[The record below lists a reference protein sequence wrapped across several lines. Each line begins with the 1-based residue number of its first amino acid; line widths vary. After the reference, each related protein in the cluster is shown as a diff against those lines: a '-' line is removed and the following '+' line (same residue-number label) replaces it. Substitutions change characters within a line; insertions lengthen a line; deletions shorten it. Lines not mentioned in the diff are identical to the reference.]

1 MRTCRGGEPGTGRP
15 DQRIPADQLLQLDR
29 RRAVATVNPAGE
41 NSYSKPEAHS
51 GLSHRSEAALR
62 RPKLLRSR
70 SWFVDDCMV
79 SEREDLFTH
88 YAGHDEGQRLFR
100 FRHNR
105 LELLRTRE
113 LLQRQ
118 LPSPPA
124 VVLDVGGGTGGHAAW
139 LAGRVY
145 RVHLVDLVPE
155 HVRAAAEYGLVT
167 AEVGDAR
174 RLTQTDASVDAV
186 LLLGP
191 LYHLVGRA
199 ERIVALA
206 EARRVLR
213 SGGVLL
219 AAAIG
224 RFMAVLDWA
233 QSGGLTADVA
243 AKLAPVLSTGLHDPA
258 LGFTQRLLPYRRSA
272 AAGGGGGRVRRRTRD
287 GHRGAG
293 VDHRRRAR

>member
-1 MRTCRGGEPGTGRP
+1 M
-15 DQRIPADQLLQLDR
+15 DDR
-29 RRAVATVNPAGE
+29 LVPERA
-41 NSYSKPEAHS
+41 
-51 GLSHRSEAALR
+51 
-62 RPKLLRSR
+62 
-70 SWFVDDCMV
+70 
-79 SEREDLFTH
+79 DLFDY
-88 YAGHDEGQRLFR
+88 YAGQQEGQRLLR
-100 FRHNR
+100 SAHNR

-124 VVLDVGGGTGGHAAW
+124 VVLDVGGGTGVHAAW
-139 LAGRVY
+139 LAGRGY
-145 RVHLVDLVPE
+145 RVHLVDVVPQ
-155 HVRAAAEYGLVT
+155 HVRAAAEHRLVT

-174 RLTQTDASVDAV
+174 RLMQADTSVDAV

-199 ERIVALA
+199 ERLSALV

-213 SGGVLL
+213 PGGVLL

-243 AKLAPVLSTGLHDPA
+243 AKLAPVLSTGVHDPT
-258 LGFTQRLLPYRRSA
+258 LGFTDAFFHTAVQLQQEVAEAGFADVRVLGIEGPAWTIVDAPGEDADARFDSA
-272 AAGGGGGRVRRRTRD
+272 LRCAQLTEDFAEV
-287 GHRGAG
+287 
-293 VDHRRRAR
+293 VDASAHLMALATAP